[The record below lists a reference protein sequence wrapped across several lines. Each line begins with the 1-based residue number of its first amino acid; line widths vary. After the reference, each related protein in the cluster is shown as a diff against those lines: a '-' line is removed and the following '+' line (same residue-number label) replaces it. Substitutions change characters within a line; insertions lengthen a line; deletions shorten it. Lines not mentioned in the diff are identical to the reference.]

1 MKLQTVSLLLLSA
14 TALFPASL
22 IQPAI
27 APDGVMNAA
36 SYIPRGFANH
46 GIARGSLFLIFGNYL
61 GPSTL
66 VQAGSFPLPGS
77 DGLAGTNVRIDA
89 GGYTGFAYMVY
100 TSATQVGAI
109 LPSEA
114 PEGDATL
121 TLNYNNLTS
130 NPVVIHIVRSA
141 FGIFTLNQGG
151 TGPAVV
157 QNFVS
162 QGQTPL
168 NTLLTSATPGQ
179 TVILWGTGLGPL
191 SGGDAAGPAPGALP
205 YLDSLYVG
213 GQPAPVRFA
222 GRSGCCAG
230 VDQIIFDVPAG
241 VSGCYVPVVSL
252 TNGIP
257 SNFATIA
264 VSSGGAECDD
274 PLSFRASSLALAR
287 NGSLRVGAI
296 QLWQQTPAGG
306 SAGSDTLTASFLA
319 YSPQTL
325 VMAQAPVNPSAGSC
339 YVTESPVNSDPSA
352 LPHGAGLNAGFN
364 VLVSGPGA
372 SLTAESLSTGNYS
385 TSMSPAG
392 LSPGVYSISGSGGA
406 DVGAIRG
413 SVTVTPPVAWSNASD
428 YTTSIVT
435 TGQPMAFRWTGGDG
449 SGYVAIAMNSASAT
463 LSMSLVCNVPASLG
477 SFTVP
482 AYMTRSIVQ
491 GQGAISV
498 GSFTTQGSFSAPGL
512 DVGLVTAGVSRVA
525 QANFLTPPGAN

>member
-1 MKLQTVSLLLLSA
+1 MSLLLLPA
-14 TALFPASL
+14 TALFPTSR

-61 GPSTL
+61 GPDVL
-66 VQAGSFPLPGS
+66 VQAQSFPLAGS

-191 SGGDAAGPAPGALP
+191 SGGDATGPAPGALP

-213 GQPAPVRFA
+213 GQQVSVRFA

-230 VDQIIFDVPAG
+230 IDQISFDVPAN
-241 VSGCYVPVVSL
+241 VSGCYVPVVAL
-252 TNGIP
+252 TNGIA

-264 VSSGGAECDD
+264 VSPGGGACDD
-274 PLSFRASSLALAR
+274 PLSFRAGTLSLAR

-296 QLWQQTPAGG
+296 RLWTQTPAGG
-306 SAGSDTLTASFLA
+306 SVGSDTLTASFLA

-339 YVTESPVNSDPSA
+339 YLTESPVNSDPSA
-352 LPHGAGLNAGFN
+352 LPHGDGLNAGFS
-364 VLVSGPGA
+364 VLASGPGA
-372 SLTAESLSTGNYS
+372 SLTAESVSAGNYAANM
-385 TSMSPAG
+385 TPAG
-392 LSPGVYSISGSGGA
+392 LSPGVYSVSGSGGP

-413 SVTVTPPVAWSNASD
+413 SVTVTPPAAWSNASD

-449 SGYVAIAMNSASAT
+449 SGYVAIAMNSVSAT
-463 LSMSLVCNVPASLG
+463 LSMSLVCNVPASMG

-498 GSFTTQGSFSAPGL
+498 GSFTTAGSFSASGL
-512 DVGLVTAGVSRVA
+512 DVGAVTAGASQVV
-525 QANFLTPPGAN
+525 QANFVTPPGTN